1 MSKKST
7 YWTIGIIAIIV
18 IFAVIWILPGNSGS
32 SNDAKNDSA
41 SRNQDLTDSVTV
53 TPAQGSQ
60 DSADDTGKTNNNI
73 NDGNE
78 HGSHSNNAD
87 NSDSLSADVNDNLTA
102 YMEDQN
108 RMMNQMM
115 IDMENIQK
123 SDYAATDFL
132 AGMVP
137 HHEAAVA
144 MAESYLKYGGGN
156 EKLTTLANS
165 IIETQ
170 TKEIK
175 EMNSLMQEYH
185 TAQKEDPDNADAH
198 MKKYKEMFASHH
210 MGHGS
215 SADSVDAA
223 FAEGMIEHHRM
234 AVEMAENILEY
245 TDEEDV
251 INLAN
256 NIISAQNE
264 EIDEMQSVLDS
275 L

>member
-7 YWTIGIIAIIV
+7 YWTIGIIAAIV
-18 IFAVIWILPGNSGS
+18 IIAVIWLLPRNSNTS
-32 SNDAKNDSA
+32 KDTKNNTAAQNQDSA
-41 SRNQDLTDSVTV
+41 DPATV
-53 TPAQGSQ
+53 TPAENGQ
-60 DSADDTGKTNNNI
+60 DSAENTDNTGSGNNS
-73 NDGNE
+73 GNN
-78 HGSHSNNAD
+78 HDSHSNTTD
-87 NSDSLSADVNDNLTA
+87 NSNSQSADDNLTA
-102 YMEDQN
+102 YMEDQD

-115 IDMENIQK
+115 IDMENIPK
-123 SDYAATDFL
+123 SDHAATDFL

-144 MAESYLKYGGGN
+144 MAESYLKYGGEN
-156 EKLTTLANS
+156 EQLTKLANS

-170 TKEIK
+170 TKEI
-175 EMNSLMQEYH
+175 EDMNSLMQEYH
-185 TAQKEDPDNADAH
+185 AAQKEDPDTADAH
-198 MKKYKEMFASHH
+198 MEKYKEMFASHH
-210 MGHGS
+210 MGHS
-215 SADSVDAA
+215 TSADSVDAA

-256 NIISAQNE
+256 NIIATQKE
-264 EIDEMQSVLDS
+264 EIEEMQSVLDN